1 MGSKMNQEHQPQETE
16 SAASIGEKRSESFL
30 SAFRG
35 KYLQPF
41 DKGFRSASRSLLVI
55 FVFVFFVRAFVMEAT
70 VILTA
75 SMEKTKITSREREA
89 ERKPFSKG

>member
-1 MGSKMNQEHQPQETE
+1 MNQEHQPQETE

-55 FVFVFFVRAFVMEAT
+55 FVFVFFRASFRGGSYGNPNRVDG
-70 VILTA
+70 
-75 SMEKTKITSREREA
+75 KDNPDR
-89 ERKPFSKG
+89 